1 LKNVFVFQMA
11 SRKRPTF
18 ISRDKI
24 SEILNEDDDD
34 LVDPLP
40 SDHSEDEEAPV
51 VDRVDLVFGE
61 DGVLIQQIHTGG
73 SDPDPDS
80 GEDSDYQEEQ
90 EGPSRRKRRRIP
102 VPMRRRR
109 IEGIILKIT
118 VLRILIR
125 IRCLF
130 HPWVRDPGWVK
141 IRI

>member
-1 LKNVFVFQMA
+1 LKNVFVFQMT

-24 SEILNEDDDD
+24 SDILNEDDDD

-40 SDHSEDEEAPV
+40 SDHSEDEAAPV

-73 SDPDPDS
+73 SDPDPDP